1 LTRATLSEVE
11 DRDSRTMNER
21 EFSVVEIIAIA
32 GEKNI
37 TIAEREG
44 GMVLVWMTSQVGFLD
59 SHDLRSEVT
68 KHPGCKIGKFSSE

>member
-1 LTRATLSEVE
+1 
-11 DRDSRTMNER
+11 MNER

-59 SHDLRSEVT
+59 SHDLRST
-68 KHPGCKIGKFSSE
+68 D